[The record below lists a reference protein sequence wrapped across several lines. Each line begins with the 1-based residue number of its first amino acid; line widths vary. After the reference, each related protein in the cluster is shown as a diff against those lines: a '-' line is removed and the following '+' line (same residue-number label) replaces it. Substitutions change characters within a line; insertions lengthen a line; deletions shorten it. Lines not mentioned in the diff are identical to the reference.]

1 MSIKLVSVKCPECGA
16 NLPIEEGR
24 KQIFC
29 SYCGASVIVTDEN
42 EHVYRHIDEAGIK
55 NAETERLVRM
65 RELDLAERSTNNR
78 KLLTIIWLAVSAI
91 MLIISVLMM
100 TSDDG
105 EVGIIGILMI
115 ELTVGVVWGGGT
127 LIFKTLPEK
136 ENEKYMLQ
144 DGGIRFPKDIFPVE
158 EQNFASVENILKNA
172 GFRNISCVN
181 LHDLTLGLV
190 KRPGRVEKITVAGK
204 QVNSGG
210 KVYLP
215 NVPITITYHGK

>member
-127 LIFKTLPEK
+127 LIFKHCPKKRTKNICCKMAESAFLKIYFPLK
-136 ENEKYMLQ
+136 NKTSHQLRIFSRMQ
-144 DGGIRFPKDIFPVE
+144 DFAIFPV
-158 EQNFASVENILKNA
+158 
-172 GFRNISCVN
+172 
-181 LHDLTLGLV
+181 
-190 KRPGRVEKITVAGK
+190 
-204 QVNSGG
+204 
-210 KVYLP
+210 
-215 NVPITITYHGK
+215 